1 MPTTATDS
9 KVPYKWPVLALSVLA
24 SLASYFTMP
33 ESAAVEDQIG
43 HMLRLTARI
52 AFLYLM
58 LTYVARPLRMLLG
71 HIEMLRGFLRGLL
84 RHRRYLG
91 LGMAFAHTVHAGYVV
106 ALVVLLDM
114 EIDLVTLLFG
124 GGAFVMMWL
133 MAITSNR
140 FGVQLLGKNWRRL
153 HLVGL
158 HWLWFIMVYTFAG
171 RISEDPGYLVYVLIG
186 LAGLALRGWV
196 YGSVRAR
203 RAR

>member
-1 MPTTATDS
+1 
-9 KVPYKWPVLALSVLA
+9 VLALSVLA

-124 GGAFVMMWL
+124 GGV
-133 MAITSNR
+133 
-140 FGVQLLGKNWRRL
+140 
-153 HLVGL
+153 HHGL
-158 HWLWFIMVYTFAG
+158 YICRA
-171 RISEDPGYLVYVLIG
+171 YL
-186 LAGLALRGWV
+186 
-196 YGSVRAR
+196 
-203 RAR
+203 

>member
-24 SLASYFTMP
+24 SLASYLTMP
-33 ESAAVEDQIG
+33 ESAAVEDQVG
-43 HMLRLTARI
+43 HMLRFTARI

-58 LTYVARPLRMLLG
+58 LTYIARPLRMLLG
-71 HIEMLRGFLRGLL
+71 NIEMLRGFLRGLL

-133 MAITSNR
+133 MAITSNQ

-171 RISEDPGYLVYVLIG
+171 RVSEDPGYLVYVLIG
-186 LAGLALRGWV
+186 LAGLALRGCV